1 MTHIISP
8 DNLLAAVKT
17 FHEECPPFVLA
28 GGCFDILHIGHVRFL
43 HQAKQLGKKL
53 VILLESDA
61 TVKRLKGARRPYFT
75 QQERAEMLSQLRS
88 VDVVICLPPM
98 DADHQYIDL
107 VQQLH
112 PDVIAVT
119 EGDPSQGKKEEQAAK
134 IGATVA
140 VISHIQTHST
150 SSLAQLLGVD

>member
-8 DNLLAAVKT
+8 AEVQKKLKT
-17 FHEECPPFVLA
+17 FRKDYPAIVLA

-43 HQAKQLGKKL
+43 REAKQLGKTL

-61 TVKRLKGARRPYFT
+61 TVQRIKGEQRPYFT

-88 VDVVICLPPM
+88 VDVVICLPEM
-98 DADHQYIDL
+98 HQDQEYIDL
-107 VQQLH
+107 VKAIH
-112 PDVIAVT
+112 PTVIAVT
-119 EGDPSQGKKEEQAAK
+119 EGDSSLPKKEEQAAR
-134 IGATVA
+134 IGARMGI
-140 VISHIQTHST
+140 ISHIETHST